1 MGIKGWLAIGA
12 GVVVTIAVALG
23 IRREEDQHD
32 ERIKK
37 MINDV
42 DLSPEEEP
50 KPIAVKE
57 LIDDAKESAKQQKD
71 CEADADSAAI
81 KVVDNSE
88 ILEAA
93 KQRKENEEKLQ
104 ELRDKAND
112 PEWQAEQERLR
123 QEDEQKK
130 EALWKRKVK
139 KAVEQ
144 KNFSALEDLFDQK
157 YAGGPWHPSP
167 ASVFG
172 EAHKNGDIPD
182 GFLELAS
189 EHFGKLWFYSG
200 D

>member
-12 GVVVTIAVALG
+12 GVVVIIAVALG

-37 MINDV
+37 IINDV

-50 KPIAVKE
+50 KPVTVNE
-57 LIDDAKESAKQQKD
+57 LIEGAKEVMQKND
-71 CEADADSAAI
+71 EANADPTTV

-88 ILEAA
+88 ILKAA
-93 KQRKENEEKLQ
+93 KQRKEDEEKLQ
-104 ELRDKAND
+104 ELRNKAND